1 LVVVA
6 TVRMVVRISMPRS
19 SLNSFRFKDQFLII
33 KYCIFTYKFQIL
45 YKELIIQTI
54 SFHDNN
60 ENNLFTVFI
69 FAFNQKL

>member
-1 LVVVA
+1 M
-6 TVRMVVRISMPRS
+6 TRS
-19 SLNSFRFKDQFLII
+19 SLNLFRFKDKFLII
-33 KYCIFTYKFQIL
+33 RDCIFIYKFKIL
-45 YKELIIQTI
+45 YIELIIQTI

>member
-1 LVVVA
+1 
-6 TVRMVVRISMPRS
+6 MPKS
-19 SLNSFRFKDQFLII
+19 SVNSFRFKDQFLII
-33 KYCIFTYKFQIL
+33 RCCIFTYKFQIL